1 MTKGDILVFERFFC
15 KIFGQNVK
23 FFFVSLQKQKWK
35 SRFLLMLHEGSNAE
49 WTLHQYVSVLILG
62 ITGYIST
69 CLCRTDRLR
78 CLHLPNQSFLHIYYL
93 LSFSF
98 LVSSEKH
105 ILTRWT
111 GLAFFSWESMVLGIR
126 HFLGYWALSRWNF
139 MFVSVNT
146 CIVCV
151 PQHNVYVCMENPDF
165 PMSRIQHFCASLS
178 TTVKFW
184 QSSTLFLGQ
193 KFGNAQLH
201 LNINHIWG
209 LSLTSC
215 LVTHKVSG
223 MHPKAEPIHIEPKDF
238 T

>member
-1 MTKGDILVFERFFC
+1 
-15 KIFGQNVK
+15 
-23 FFFVSLQKQKWK
+23 
-35 SRFLLMLHEGSNAE
+35 MLHEGSNAE

-126 HFLGYWALSRWNF
+126 HFFGILGSLQVKF
-139 MFVSVNT
+139 H
-146 CIVCV
+146 VCV
-151 PQHNVYVCMENPDF
+151 CEHLY
-165 PMSRIQHFCASLS
+165 SLC
-178 TTVKFW
+178 T
-184 QSSTLFLGQ
+184 
-193 KFGNAQLH
+193 A
-201 LNINHIWG
+201 
-209 LSLTSC
+209 
-215 LVTHKVSG
+215 
-223 MHPKAEPIHIEPKDF
+223 A
-238 T
+238 